1 MTRRRAGSEL
11 GGDRIEGRQAV
22 RELLTAARRRVR
34 TIWLA
39 GERSPEIDELA
50 ELASRRGAEVR
61 HVDRDQLAELAR
73 TESPQGAVA
82 HADPIEPARF
92 DTLLAEPSAFLVG
105 LDGVTDP
112 QNLGAILRTAEVTG
126 ATGVV
131 LPRHRAARVTPAA
144 AKAAAG
150 AIEYLPITTVAGMPA
165 AIAQAARASV
175 WTVGLD
181 ADGGVT
187 VDDLAVADRP
197 LMLVFGAEGSGLS
210 RLARERCDVVA
221 RIPMRGNIASL
232 NVASAVAVACATIAR
247 LRHGNLDASSPE

>member
-1 MTRRRAGSEL
+1 VTRRRAASEL
-11 GGDRIEGRQAV
+11 GGDRVEGRQAV

-39 GERSPEIDELA
+39 GDRSRELAGLA
-50 ELASRRGAEVR
+50 ELAAGRGAAVR

-73 TESPQGAVA
+73 TESPQGVVA
-82 HADPIEPARF
+82 QADPIEAARF
-92 DTLLAEPSAFLVG
+92 NTLLAAPSAFLVG

-150 AIEYLPITTVAGMPA
+150 AIEYLPIATVAGMPA

-181 ADGGVT
+181 AHGDVT
-187 VDDLAVADRP
+187 VDELAVADRP
-197 LMLVFGAEGSGLS
+197 LMLVVGAEGSGLS

-221 RIPMRGNIASL
+221 RIPMRGNVASL
-232 NVASAVAVACATIAR
+232 NVASAAAVACAAIAR
-247 LRHGNLDASSPE
+247 LRHGSLGASSPE

>member
-1 MTRRRAGSEL
+1 MTRRRAASEL
-11 GGDRIEGRQAV
+11 GGDRVEGRQAV
-22 RELLTAARRRVR
+22 RELLTAARRRAH
-34 TIWLA
+34 TIWLS
-39 GERSPEIDELA
+39 GDRSRELDELA
-50 ELASRRGAEVR
+50 ELAGRRGAAVH

-73 TESPQGAVA
+73 TESPQGVVA
-82 HADPIEPARF
+82 HADPIEPTPF
-92 DTLLAEPSAFLVG
+92 DTLLAAPSAFLVG

-150 AIEYLPITTVAGMPA
+150 AIEYLPIATVGGMPA
-165 AIAQAARASV
+165 AIAQAARGSL
-175 WTVGLD
+175 WTIGLD
-181 ADGGVT
+181 ADGDVT

-197 LMLVFGAEGSGLS
+197 LMLVVGAEGSGLS

-221 RIPMRGNIASL
+221 RIPMRGNVASL
-232 NVASAVAVACATIAR
+232 NVASAAAVACATIAR
-247 LRHGNLDASSPE
+247 LRHGSLDASSPE

>member
-1 MTRRRAGSEL
+1 
-11 GGDRIEGRQAV
+11 
-22 RELLTAARRRVR
+22 VR

-39 GERSPEIDELA
+39 GDRSQELGELSELA
-50 ELASRRGAEVR
+50 RRRGAAVH
-61 HVDRDQLAELAR
+61 HVDREQLAELAR
-73 TESPQGAVA
+73 TESPQGVVA
-82 HADPIEPARF
+82 HADALEPARF
-92 DTLLAEPSAFLVG
+92 DTLLSAPSAFLVG

-150 AIEYLPITTVAGMPA
+150 AIEYLPIATVGGMPA

-181 ADGGVT
+181 ADGDVT
-187 VDDLAVADRP
+187 VDELAVADRP
-197 LMLVFGAEGSGLS
+197 LMLVVGAEGSGLS

-232 NVASAVAVACATIAR
+232 NVASAAAVACATIAR
-247 LRHGNLDASSPE
+247 LRQGNLDASSPE

>member
-1 MTRRRAGSEL
+1 VTRRRSPSEL

-22 RELLTAARRRVR
+22 RELLIAGRRPVR

-39 GERSPEIDELA
+39 GDTSQELGELSELA
-50 ELASRRGAEVR
+50 RRRGAAVR
-61 HVDRDQLAELAR
+61 HVDREQLAELAR
-73 TESPQGAVA
+73 TESPQGVVA
-82 HADPIEPARF
+82 HADALEPARF
-92 DTLLAEPSAFLVG
+92 DTLLSAPSAFLVG

-150 AIEYLPITTVAGMPA
+150 AIEYLPIATVGGMPA

-181 ADGGVT
+181 ADGDVT
-187 VDDLAVADRP
+187 VDELAVADRP
-197 LMLVFGAEGSGLS
+197 LMLVVGSEGSGLS

-232 NVASAVAVACATIAR
+232 NVASAAAVACATIAR
-247 LRHGNLDASSPE
+247 LRQGNLDASSPE

>member
-1 MTRRRAGSEL
+1 M
-11 GGDRIEGRQAV
+11 
-22 RELLTAARRRVR
+22 RELLAAGRRRVR

-39 GERSPEIDELA
+39 RDLSSELDELI
-50 ELASRRGAEVR
+50 ELAGRQGAAVHR
-61 HVDRDQLAELAR
+61 VDRDQLADLAR
-73 TESPQGAVA
+73 TEAPQGVVA
-82 HADPIEPARF
+82 QADPIEAARF
-92 DTLLAEPSAFLVG
+92 DALLAAPAAFLVG

-165 AIAQAARASV
+165 AIAQAERASV

-181 ADGGVT
+181 ADADVT

-197 LMLVFGAEGSGLS
+197 LMLVLGAEGSGLS

-221 RIPMRGNIASL
+221 RIPMRGNVASL
-232 NVASAVAVACATIAR
+232 NVASAAAIACATIAR
-247 LRHGNLDASSPE
+247 LRHASLGAAPE

>member
-1 MTRRRAGSEL
+1 VTRRRAGSEL
-11 GGDRIEGRQAV
+11 GGDRVEGRQAV
-22 RELLTAARRRVR
+22 RELLTAARRGVR

-39 GERSPEIDELA
+39 GDRSPELA
-50 ELASRRGAEVR
+50 ELVELASRQGAAVR
-61 HVDRDQLAELAR
+61 HIDQDQLAELAR
-73 TESPQGAVA
+73 TESPQGVVA
-82 HADPIEPARF
+82 QADPIEPARF

-150 AIEYLPITTVAGMPA
+150 AIEYLPIATVAGMPA

-181 ADGGVT
+181 ADGDVT
-187 VDDLAVADRP
+187 VDDLTVADRP
-197 LMLVFGAEGSGLS
+197 IMLVVGAEGSGLS

-232 NVASAVAVACATIAR
+232 NVASAAAVACATIAR

>member
-1 MTRRRAGSEL
+1 
-11 GGDRIEGRQAV
+11 V
-22 RELLTAARRRVR
+22 H
-34 TIWLA
+34 
-39 GERSPEIDELA
+39 
-50 ELASRRGAEVR
+50 
-61 HVDRDQLAELAR
+61 HVDREQLAELAR
-73 TESPQGAVA
+73 TESPQGVVA
-82 HADPIEPARF
+82 HADALEPARF
-92 DTLLAEPSAFLVG
+92 DTLLSAPSAFLVG

-150 AIEYLPITTVAGMPA
+150 AIEYLPIATVGGMPA

-181 ADGGVT
+181 ADGDVT
-187 VDDLAVADRP
+187 VDELAVADRP
-197 LMLVFGAEGSGLS
+197 LMLVVGSEGSGLS

-232 NVASAVAVACATIAR
+232 NVASAAAVACATIAR
-247 LRHGNLDASSPE
+247 LRQGNLDASSPE

>member
-1 MTRRRAGSEL
+1 VTRRRAASDL
-11 GGDRIEGRQAV
+11 GGDRVEGRQAV
-22 RELLTAARRRVR
+22 RELLTAGRRRVR
-34 TIWLA
+34 TLWLA
-39 GERSPEIDELA
+39 GDRSQELA
-50 ELASRRGAEVR
+50 ELAELARRQGADVR
-61 HVDRDQLAELAR
+61 DVDRDQFAELAR
-73 TESPQGAVA
+73 TESPQGVVA
-82 HADPIEPARF
+82 SADPIEAARF
-92 DTLLAEPSAFLVG
+92 ETLLAAPSAFLVG

-150 AIEYLPITTVAGMPA
+150 AIEYLPIATVAGMPA

-181 ADGGVT
+181 ADGDVT
-187 VDDLAVADRP
+187 VDDLEVADRP
-197 LMLVFGAEGSGLS
+197 LMLIVGAEGSGLS

-232 NVASAVAVACATIAR
+232 NVASAAAVACAAIAR